1 MSVHKHPREWAR
13 EMDMMMGKGEIN
25 KDNYLTDCANAV
37 VYVRESAEKI
47 AKLEAELAAMQT
59 LLNKALDDYGRV
71 QGELTA
77 SREQWRTMACVDC
90 ALVASLKERHFRAQ
104 EQIEAL
110 TNTLDVVIGQRD
122 FEMNK
127 RIATE
132 GERNAFI
139 AAILGGCEDVPEH
152 LRGITATDRLR
163 VLRMERDALKADR
176 DRLAQ
181 EVRDVNQR
189 LGEAWEK
196 LRKLKGDMNQ

>member
-37 VYVRESAEKI
+37 VYVGESAEKI
-47 AKLEAELAAMQT
+47 AKLEAELEAELAAMQT

-90 ALVASLKERHFRAQ
+90 ATVASLTA
-104 EQIEAL
+104 
-110 TNTLDVVIGQRD
+110 
-122 FEMNK
+122 
-127 RIATE
+127 
-132 GERNAFI
+132 ERNAFI
-139 AAILGGCEDVPEH
+139 AAILDGCEDVPEH

-196 LRKLKGDMNQ
+196 LREMEGKAHQ